1 MIMGISEESS
11 AMNRRMKVHA
21 IKLMKGKIKEPP
33 KKERR
38 GGHIDRRLW
47 YLKVCRAASRTEI
60 ARLREAKA
68 SVRAA
73 EWSAISP
80 TSVMESK
87 RGIQLV
93 GRAFSMRS
101 QRRSKLV
108 EMMKRRLRPR
118 SQIERRTMQSRTNF
132 AAGLNIL
139 SRNLARE

>member
-21 IKLMKGKIKEPP
+21 IKLMKGKIKETP

-38 GGHIDRRLW
+38 RGHIDRRLW

-68 SVRAA
+68 SVRAV

-80 TSVMESK
+80 TRAIESK
-87 RGIQLV
+87 TGAQL
-93 GRAFSMRS
+93 GRACSMRS

-118 SQIERRTMQSRTNF
+118 SQIERRTMQRRTNF